1 MTLKDAVNEALR
13 SWTANVN
20 DTYYVLGSVMGPHPY
35 PEIVR
40 DFQRVIGKEVKE
52 QMLAKE
58 GRLPD
63 IVMAC
68 VGGGSNAMGLF
79 YDFISE
85 TDVQLIG
92 VEAAGRGIETEETAA
107 TINRGSLGIFS
118 RDEIVF
124 YAG

>member
-1 MTLKDAVNEALR
+1 MD
-13 SWTANVN
+13 ANVN

-79 YDFISE
+79 Y
-85 TDVQLIG
+85 
-92 VEAAGRGIETEETAA
+92 
-107 TINRGSLGIFS
+107 
-118 RDEIVF
+118 
-124 YAG
+124 